1 MQAGPTTVVTIDYTM
16 RLASG
21 EVVEDT
27 SGHRPVRFQFGSG
40 RVVHGLERAI
50 LGMKPGDTKQITLNP
65 DEAYGP
71 RRENS
76 VHLLPGER
84 FPRNVALRV
93 GKHFNGRV
101 RGSAR
106 VDFWIKEV
114 RYNGVLVDMNHP
126 LAGETLDV
134 QVVVREVET
143 AAPKA

>member
-16 RLASG
+16 RLPSG
-21 EVVEDT
+21 EIVEDT

-40 RVVHGLERAI
+40 RVVQGLERA
-50 LGMKPGDTKQITLNP
+50 LTGMKPGDTKQVTLNP

-76 VHLLPGER
+76 VHLLPGDR
-84 FPRNVALRV
+84 FPRAVALRV
-93 GKHFNGRV
+93 GKRFSGRV
-101 RGSAR
+101 RGHAR

-114 RYNGVLVDMNHP
+114 RHNGVLVDLNHP

-134 QVVVREVET
+134 KVTVREVER
-143 AAPKA
+143 AAPAA